1 MDKEQDS
8 LDTTPTPAQATV
20 EEARLITRRA
30 HLRAALLSVPVVLTL
45 TSNASAQG
53 VSGYVET
60 TPAPPGPGGPGLGGR
75 ARAKG
80 RRGQDAGA
88 SEGHSI
94 GEFGGSARAKGR
106 RELSDN

>member
-45 TSNASAQG
+45 TSNASAQVG
-53 VSGYVET
+53 SNNGYVS
-60 TPAPPGPGGPGLGGR
+60 ARAGAGPRGRGPGLGGR

-80 RRGQDAGA
+80 RR
-88 SEGHSI
+88 
-94 GEFGGSARAKGR
+94 
-106 RELSDN
+106 ELLDN